1 MANQRGHLSYQAG
14 SPGCAGYG
22 WRCYY
27 LLGGQSIILAMASTT
42 AGSSAS
48 EGFGSFHLFHPTS
61 ILIPLGSRLSV
72 FFLVC
77 FGCFVL
83 VSCVFLVLFP
93 FGGCFHLDIP
103 RFREVSISSNL
114 IE

>member
-1 MANQRGHLSYQAG
+1 
-14 SPGCAGYG
+14 
-22 WRCYY
+22 
-27 LLGGQSIILAMASTT
+27 MASTT

-93 FGGCFHLDIP
+93 FGGCFHLDTQGSA
-103 RFREVSISSNL
+103 RFQSHPVSSNRDDA
-114 IE
+114 